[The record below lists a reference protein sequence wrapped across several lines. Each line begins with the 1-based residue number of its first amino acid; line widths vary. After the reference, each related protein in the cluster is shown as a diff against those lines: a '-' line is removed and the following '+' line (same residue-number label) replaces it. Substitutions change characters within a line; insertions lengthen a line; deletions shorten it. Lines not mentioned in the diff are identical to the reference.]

1 MYHLIPYLHRI
12 REWYERAANAIISKL
27 IKYSRPNHMAFPAK
41 LYSPDRTDFRSSM
54 DHLSCFLPGM
64 LALGYLH
71 GFPKS
76 HLDVARNLTHTCY
89 QLYHQSPSGL
99 SPEEVIFYTHPLS
112 GTDFNSVVSI

>member
-1 MYHLIPYLHRI
+1 
-12 REWYERAANAIISKL
+12 
-27 IKYSRPNHMAFPAK
+27 MAFPAK

-112 GTDFNSVVSI
+112 ETDFNSVVSI